1 MHLLFTYIQ
10 QHNTASGKRFRRR
23 YNPNEWGSS
32 ILTIRH
38 NVLCL
43 GMSYP
48 CVESVINNYNLR
60 NSNGRLRKQKLNQT
74 IFNSAPSVER
84 SVELVRRNLL
94 NEIDGRDLARV
105 VALEANNDI
114 LAYTVSIEEG
124 AFYDQRHLH
133 ANFNRSTLVSQMH
146 KRWGDTVRF
155 RQVILDYFWSPSG
168 SWAMKHWQRSFFH
181 DNIPR
186 MVTDNLLNYG
196 DLKNDTTFVSALEE
210 SNVEDNYISSTAA
223 VVYLPFGSHCLSQVV
238 ACYDKLSQ
246 YYTIGFLR
254 KDQLDE
260 HTLWKATNTI
270 CAESM
275 RGWLSKNI
283 NQEEQYCKLDA
294 RQIKC
299 GTGDSSVTTEEILNV
314 FNRIDRADEV
324 RMIKLTALRK
334 FHPNF
339 KSHMLGSKPS
349 LGMDKGGYVGLKRAV
364 TSLPYQS
371 SLFSDASG
379 EEWYEND
386 SDAFASDEDSIGS
399 GDDSDSDFGAPKQRK
414 KSSKGKKNEVP
425 SVAKK
430 CVSVVAHVLNS
441 NKSLKE
447 LRTARIDDIKDI
459 VRPTLTFG
467 NQYWTH
473 IKILLHKA
481 IAAKEKGKTIDNNSL
496 LRMFYASNPNTKPK
510 TSEIKVP
517 FVVTKCVSVVEL
529 VMKSNKSFT
538 ELRNLGKG
546 DVRNIVRPTLGF
558 ADTFWKQ
565 IRVLLHKAIAAKEEG
580 KTVDNDTLLLM
591 FYASNPETKATQM
604 KKASSSSTT
613 SRSTCVSTTMEVAA
627 EAKRKKKSLPTT
639 APKEGNHP
647 FEKKR
652 APPTSF
658 EQKVEQLQAHKAKYG
673 HFNIKKVRDGS
684 NALYNFCNA
693 VRSSYRYPNKDYHRI
708 ELTEHRIALLDSIGF
723 DWKKESL
730 SGSTSTTSTDSSQP
744 APRKQTAKQ
753 QTNKQLPRKRSL
765 SRQHSNEHTNR
776 KKMNRVDSITTDS
789 GQPSSQSSSMTSE
802 PRQDEPNSL
811 ALEWDRILTSFE
823 EEYAKR
829 NNLNDTEVPMDDTTD
844 VSSQQAM
851 SLQSLESTDQPTTTS
866 LTTQSTTKPPSEE
879 QVIPVRT
886 TQLQCSQY
894 PLATVKMAKLRHS
907 RPPTYNDDDK
917 EAETET
923 TTAELLS
930 NNADMESS
938 LNMNDVLMGADY
950 NSHPGN
956 IQFFMALSM
965 FDDFSEVSDCFVSAL
980 KSLDPPGRFMGKDK
994 LNDCWESLDYETGI
1008 ELVPYLADSYT
1019 QNSND
1024 GDECSSAFLVSVQQ
1038 FFEAKQEGGTD
1049 SNGSISEL
1057 TDPTYQKS
1065 VLPQTSPIPR
1075 EVKCS
1080 PIRSSTSKQLRK
1092 MPTSRIGT
1100 SPRSDR
1106 MKKKKTT
1113 HHQMFEAVV
1122 PDGVSPGQTFSL
1134 LADGQRVS
1142 LICPQTAKP
1151 GGKVRFRLPIPEIG
1165 SAAATPKKADT
1176 FEVASRALA
1185 SARHSPAPKRKRV
1198 AEKGKSLALSAAL
1211 AECEGK
1217 NEVTDSSTRDS
1228 ISYETYA
1235 EA

>member
-1 MHLLFTYIQ
+1 
-10 QHNTASGKRFRRR
+10 
-23 YNPNEWGSS
+23 
-32 ILTIRH
+32 
-38 NVLCL
+38 
-43 GMSYP
+43 MSYP

-196 DLKNDTTFVSALEE
+196 DLKNDITFVSALEE
-210 SNVEDNYISSTAA
+210 GNVEDNYISSTAA

-339 KSHMLGSKPS
+339 KSHMLESKPS
-349 LGMDKGGYVGLKRAV
+349 LGMNKGGYVGLKRAI

-371 SLFSDASG
+371 NLFSDASG
-379 EEWYEND
+379 EEWYENN
-386 SDAFASDEDSIGS
+386 SDAFASSDEDSIS
-399 GDDSDSDFGAPKQRK
+399 NGDDSDSDFGAPKQRK
-414 KSSKGKKNEVP
+414 KSKKKKNDGVP
-425 SVAKK
+425 FVVTK
-430 CVSVVAHVLNS
+430 CVGVVAHVLNS
-441 NKSLKE
+441 NKSLEE
-447 LRTARIDDIKDI
+447 LRNGGRDYIKGI
-459 VRPTLTFG
+459 VRPTITFG
-467 NQYWTH
+467 SRYWKQ

-481 IAAKEKGKTIDNNSL
+481 VDAKEEGKIVDHDTL
-496 LRMFYASNPNTKPK
+496 LRMFYASNPNTKPREAQ
-510 TSEIKVP
+510 T
-517 FVVTKCVSVVEL
+517 
-529 VMKSNKSFT
+529 
-538 ELRNLGKG
+538 
-546 DVRNIVRPTLGF
+546 
-558 ADTFWKQ
+558 
-565 IRVLLHKAIAAKEEG
+565 
-580 KTVDNDTLLLM
+580 
-591 FYASNPETKATQM
+591 
-604 KKASSSSTT
+604 KKASSASTA
-613 SRSTCVSTTMEVAA
+613 SRSTEESTTFTTK
-627 EAKRKKKSLPTT
+627 AKEKKKSLSTT
-639 APKEGNHP
+639 APPATTLQRG
-647 FEKKR
+647 R
-652 APPTSF
+652 LSF
-658 EQKVEQLQAHKAKYG
+658 EQKVEELKAFKDKYG
-673 HFNIKKVRDGS
+673 HFDIERNKDGQ
-684 NALYNFCNA
+684 NLLYDFCISI
-693 VRSSYRYPNKDYHRI
+693 RSSYRYPNKDYHRVQ
-708 ELTEHRIALLDSIGF
+708 LTEHRIALLDSIGF

-730 SGSTSTTSTDSSQP
+730 PGSTTSTSTNSDQP
-744 APRKQTAKQ
+744 QAPRKQAAKQ
-753 QTNKQLPRKRSL
+753 PTKKQFPRKRSL
-765 SRQHSNEHTNR
+765 SRQHSNKHTNR
-776 KKMNRVDSITTDS
+776 KKMNRVDSITEDS
-789 GQPSSQSSSMTSE
+789 YEGRPSSQSSITSK
-802 PRQDEPNSL
+802 PQQDEPNAL

-829 NNLNDTEVPMDDTTD
+829 NNSNDTIVPMDESTD
-844 VSSQQAM
+844 ESSQQAM
-851 SLQSLESTDQPTTTS
+851 SLQSLESTDQHTNTS

-879 QVIPVRT
+879 QAIPVRT
-886 TQLQCSQY
+886 TQLQCLHL
-894 PLATVKMAKLRHS
+894 PMATVKMAKLR
-907 RPPTYNDDDK
+907 RPKHATYNND
-917 EAETET
+917 EEEVETEA
-923 TTAELLS
+923 TTAELLD
-930 NNADMESS
+930 NTDMASS
-938 LNMNDVLMGADY
+938 LNMNDVLMGANY

-956 IQFFMALSM
+956 IQFFKALSM
-965 FDDFSEVSDCFVSAL
+965 CDDFSEVSDCFISAL
-980 KSLDPPGRFMGKDK
+980 ESLDPPGRFMGKDK
-994 LNDCWESLDYETGI
+994 LNDCWESLDYETAI

-1038 FFEAKQEGGTD
+1038 FLEAKQEGGTD

-1057 TDPTYQKS
+1057 TDPTYQKA

-1075 EVKCS
+1075 EVECS
-1080 PIRSSTSKQLRK
+1080 PKKSSTSKKSRK
-1092 MPTSRIGT
+1092 MPITSRTGT
-1100 SPRSDR
+1100 SPRSDEL
-1106 MKKKKTT
+1106 KKEKTT
-1113 HHQMFEAVV
+1113 HHQMFEVVV
-1122 PDGVSPGQTFSL
+1122 PDGVLPGQTFSL
-1134 LADGQRVS
+1134 VADGQRVA
-1142 LICPQTAKP
+1142 LICPETAKP
-1151 GGKVRFRLPIPEIG
+1151 GGKVRFRLPIPET
-1165 SAAATPKKADT
+1165 ATTPKKACQDT
-1176 FEVASRALA
+1176 FEVASRALTSTRHI
-1185 SARHSPAPKRKRV
+1185 SAQKRKRV
-1198 AEKGKSLALSAAL
+1198 AKKGKSIALSAAL

-1217 NEVTDSSTRDS
+1217 NEVTDSSARDS